1 MASIED
7 ILMYKLQED
16 AANVPSQQTAITAG
30 AALGAVPGLAVG
42 QAMHQAGNNVNKLLN
57 NTPNRF
63 AVGNRMAGGL
73 VGAILGGA
81 LGSGVRD
88 MVVAQSPAASLL
100 AKGKS
105 GNLTEGD
112 MAELEQVL
120 LEAYQQ
126 MGLS

>member
-16 AANVPSQQTAITAG
+16 AANTPSQQTAITAG
-30 AALGAVPGLAVG
+30 AALGAIPGLAVG
-42 QAMHQAGNNVNKLLN
+42 QVAHQAGNNVNKLLN
-57 NTPNRF
+57 RTPNRF

-73 VGAILGGA
+73 VGAMIGGA

-100 AKGKS
+100 AKGKA
-105 GNLTEGD
+105 GTLTEAD
-112 MAELEQVL
+112 MKQLEQVL
-120 LEAYQQ
+120 LETYQQ
-126 MGLS
+126 MGLA

>member
-16 AANVPSQQTAITAG
+16 AANVPSQQTAIAAG
-30 AALGAVPGLAVG
+30 AALGALPGLAVG
-42 QAMHQAGNNVNKLLN
+42 QSLHQAGNNVNKLLN
-57 NTPNRF
+57 RTPR
-63 AVGNRMAGGL
+63 AVVGNRMAGGL

-81 LGSGVRD
+81 LGSGVRN
-88 MVVAQSPAASLL
+88 MVVEQSPAASLL
-100 AKGKS
+100 AKGKT

-112 MAELEQVL
+112 MAQLEQVL

>member
-16 AANVPSQQTAITAG
+16 AANAPSQGMAIATG
-30 AALGAVPGLAVG
+30 AALGAVPGFATGRML
-42 QAMHQAGNNVNKLLN
+42 HRAGNNVNKLLN
-57 NTPNRF
+57 RTP
-63 AVGNRMAGGL
+63 VPGPGYRMAGGL

-81 LGSGVRD
+81 LGSGVRN
-88 MVVAQSPAASLL
+88 MVVNQSPAAALL

-112 MAELEQVL
+112 MQQLEQVL
-120 LEAYQQ
+120 LESYQQ